1 MATSITFHPTP
12 DSPAH
17 PIYITL
23 ARSPWPALRECLAA
37 DLGCHEDDLDLE
49 EVLWSGPNWE
59 EETAEVVTLDCA
71 IIGSIERALTAE
83 DIAAINGEA
92 ANGRR
97 AA

>member
-17 PIYITL
+17 PIFITL

-37 DLGCHEDDLDLE
+37 DLGCYQTDLDLE
-49 EVLWSGPNWE
+49 DVYWGADEY
-59 EETAEVVTLDCA
+59 AEVVTLDCA
-71 IIGSIERALTAE
+71 IIGSIDRALTAE
-83 DIAAINGEA
+83 DLAAINGET